1 GDARAA
7 LTGPARYEAI
17 IRDAF
22 AERHVPPHLRTV
34 GFTTEAAAHLTDDGI
49 YLANVADRPPLRV
62 ARREAATVA
71 EVFPHLSVIA
81 EPAVLRGRR
90 YGNVVLAGSHRPLPS
105 QTARR
110 LRSMPVAA
118 PLLAGAD
125 ATDFLAGHAPYVD
138 PPPDGDGTGPG

>member
-1 GDARAA
+1 EYMQHMQAVLHAAFPPAGRPAGRGLRALHLGAAGCALARAIDADWPDSRQLALEIDAELARLMREWLDLPRAPRLRSRVGDARAA

-62 ARREAATVA
+62 
-71 EVFPHLSVIA
+71 
-81 EPAVLRGRR
+81 
-90 YGNVVLAGSHRPLPS
+90 
-105 QTARR
+105 
-110 LRSMPVAA
+110 
-118 PLLAGAD
+118 
-125 ATDFLAGHAPYVD
+125 
-138 PPPDGDGTGPG
+138 